1 MTVDA
6 TTSSTAATSTMAAN
20 PAGYTARVTKKV
32 LDSDDFM
39 KLLSAQM
46 ANQDPLKPME
56 DTAFIA
62 QMTSFSSLAQMNQLT
77 KDFTIMRSN
86 QAVTAANAF
95 IGRNVTVNVKADGSE
110 TATGTVTGVD
120 ITGDE
125 PKLHVN
131 GTTYPLSS
139 VVRIET
145 GIVAAPGTVTVP
157 DTSVISTL

>member
-1 MTVDA
+1 MTVDSA
-6 TTSSTAATSTMAAN
+6 TSSTSAASTLAAN
-20 PAGYTARVTKKV
+20 PAGYTARATKKV

-39 KLLSAQM
+39 KLLSTQM
-46 ANQDPLKPME
+46 AHQDPLKPME

-77 KDFTIMRSN
+77 KDFTIMRAN

-120 ITGDE
+120 INGDE
-125 PKLHVN
+125 PKLHIN
-131 GTTYPLSS
+131 GNIYALSS
-139 VVRIET
+139 VVKIET
-145 GIVAAPGTVTVP
+145 GPVAAP
-157 DTSVISTL
+157 DTSLIPTL